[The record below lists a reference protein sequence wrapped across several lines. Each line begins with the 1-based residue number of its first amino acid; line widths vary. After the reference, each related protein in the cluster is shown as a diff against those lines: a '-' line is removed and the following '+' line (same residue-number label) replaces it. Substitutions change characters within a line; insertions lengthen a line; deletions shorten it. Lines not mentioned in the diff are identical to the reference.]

1 MSQHGRNFRD
11 HSGALDL
18 IDNTPVSKCQL
29 AHAVLPMDV
38 KLSPFHLSW
47 NANSLFDNNAI
58 VTFLENS
65 LQQRNMQ
72 FLEGYIAHFLAF

>member
-29 AHAVLPMDV
+29 AHAVLPMDK
-38 KLSPFHLSW
+38 KLSP

-58 VTFLENS
+58 VTFLENR
-65 LQQRNMQ
+65 LQLRNMQ
-72 FLEGYIAHFLAF
+72 FLEGHIAHFLAF